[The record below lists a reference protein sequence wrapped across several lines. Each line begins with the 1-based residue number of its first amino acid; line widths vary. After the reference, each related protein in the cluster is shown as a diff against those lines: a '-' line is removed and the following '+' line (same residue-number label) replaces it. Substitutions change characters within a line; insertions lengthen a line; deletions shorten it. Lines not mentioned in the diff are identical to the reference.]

1 MTIFSA
7 LADSRLTVLLDLRHP
22 LAYLALHPTIEM
34 ARDEGLEIDWWP
46 VRAPTLKAPS
56 MPSPDDDRGIRHRRI
71 RAQAIARE
79 IETYAD
85 AQGLVLRDY
94 YRDADPT
101 AVYVGWLWLREHGRA
116 RLEDYLSEVFRAY
129 WALELDPGDER
140 AISRI
145 IANLGADAAGF
156 EAWAVDRGPAN
167 VSAVAEALA
176 GRGLGGGS
184 APAYLIDDEVFLG
197 RQHLPMIRWM
207 LGGRGG
213 PGPI

>member
-1 MTIFSA
+1 MTYSSA
-7 LADSRLTVLLDLRHP
+7 LDDSRLSVLLDLRHP
-22 LAYLALHPTIEM
+22 LAYLALHPTLEL
-34 ARDEGLEIDWWP
+34 ARDEGLEVNWLP
-46 VRAPTLKAPS
+46 VRVPPLKVPS
-56 MPSPDDDRGIRHRRI
+56 TVRPDDDRGIRHRRI

-101 AVYVGWLWLREHGRA
+101 AAYVGWLWLREQKRE
-116 RLEDYLSEVFRAY
+116 RLEDYLIEVFRAY
-129 WALELDPGDER
+129 WALELDPGDEG

-145 IANLGADAAGF
+145 IDNLDADAAGF
-156 EAWAVDRGPAN
+156 EAWAVDRGPAC
-167 VSAVAEALA
+167 VSAVAEELSE
-176 GRGLGGGS
+176 RGLSG
-184 APAYLIDDEVFLG
+184 APVYMIDEEPFLG

-207 LGGRGG
+207 LGGREG